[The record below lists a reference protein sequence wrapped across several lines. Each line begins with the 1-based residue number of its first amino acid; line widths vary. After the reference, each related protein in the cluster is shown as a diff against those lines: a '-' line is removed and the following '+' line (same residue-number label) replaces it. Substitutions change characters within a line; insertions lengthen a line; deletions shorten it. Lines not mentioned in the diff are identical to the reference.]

1 MLLPL
6 WMYLVIVKIACGQ
19 WETTKADLPTRAA
32 GDSRQEDKDQSRN
45 QKLENDNQLP
55 VPLAQLSDI
64 LSAGKV
70 DPEAD
75 E

>member
-1 MLLPL
+1 
-6 WMYLVIVKIACGQ
+6 MYLVIVRIACGQ
-19 WETTKADLPTRAA
+19 LKITRGDLPTRAA
-32 GDSRQEDKDQSRN
+32 GDSRQEEKDQSRN

-55 VPLAQLSDI
+55 VPLTQLSNI

>member
-1 MLLPL
+1 
-6 WMYLVIVKIACGQ
+6 MYLVIVRIAYGQLKI
-19 WETTKADLPTRAA
+19 TKGDLPTRAA
-32 GDSRQEDKDQSRN
+32 GDSRQEEKDKSRN

-55 VPLAQLSDI
+55 VPLAQLSNI
-64 LSAGKV
+64 LSASKI